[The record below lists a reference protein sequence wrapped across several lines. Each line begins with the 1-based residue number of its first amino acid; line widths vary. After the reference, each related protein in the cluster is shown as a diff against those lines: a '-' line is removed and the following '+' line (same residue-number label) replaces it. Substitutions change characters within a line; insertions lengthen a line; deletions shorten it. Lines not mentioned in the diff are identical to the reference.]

1 MKKKNYILPTIEV
14 LEMVATPILAGSEI
28 EIFDNEEPVQNPL
41 SKELGFDIFE

>member
-1 MKKKNYILPTIEV
+1 MKKKNYIQPAIEV

-28 EIFDNEEPVQNPL
+28 GIFGDEEPVQDPL